1 MAKPILAF
9 SASSGLNV
17 KVDPARLPY
26 NPKTGV
32 QDLAVAVN
40 IDHDSTGRPSRR
52 KGFAATVRTEA
63 AHSMF
68 CEGGECVF
76 VTGTSLCVLDSSYGY
91 ASVATVTAGARLAA
105 MQLNN
110 AVYWLNGYEKGYIK
124 DSVNYSWIKGD
135 YVGPDTTRQLSDP
148 PIGSRLAYF
157 NGRIYVAQGN
167 VLWYSEPYATGA
179 FDLARNFIPF
189 EERIRMV
196 RPVRDGI
203 FVGTDKRTI
212 FLVGDNPRDVKFIEV
227 ADYPPI
233 EGTDA
238 KLDLSI
244 TGLEVP
250 EFSGSGAIWTS
261 EKGICVGSS
270 GGLFINVTRRKLS
283 YPRATFGAGLFI
295 EANEARY
302 VATLEP

>member
-1 MAKPILAF
+1 
-9 SASSGLNV
+9 
-17 KVDPARLPY
+17 
-26 NPKTGV
+26 
-32 QDLAVAVN
+32 
-40 IDHDSTGRPSRR
+40 
-52 KGFAATVRTEA
+52 
-63 AHSMF
+63 
-68 CEGGECVF
+68 
-76 VTGTSLCVLDSSYGY
+76 
-91 ASVATVTAGARLAA
+91 
-105 MQLNN
+105 
-110 AVYWLNGYEKGYIK
+110 
-124 DSVNYSWIKGD
+124 
-135 YVGPDTTRQLSDP
+135 
-148 PIGSRLAYF
+148 
-157 NGRIYVAQGN
+157 
-167 VLWYSEPYATGA
+167 
-179 FDLARNFIPF
+179 
-189 EERIRMV
+189 MV